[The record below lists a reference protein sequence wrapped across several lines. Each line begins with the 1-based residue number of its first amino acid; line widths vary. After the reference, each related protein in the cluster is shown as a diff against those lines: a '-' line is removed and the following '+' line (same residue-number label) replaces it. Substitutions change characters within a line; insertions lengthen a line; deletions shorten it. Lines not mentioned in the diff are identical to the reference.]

1 MKSNQPVPSG
11 YHTVTA
17 SLIVRNAAAA
27 IEFYKKA
34 LGAEERMRMATP
46 DGRIGHAE
54 LKIGDSFIFVADEMP
69 GMSCKSPQSLGGT
82 ANNLFLYVEDVDK
95 SFQRATDAGVQV
107 VMPVSDMFWGDR
119 FGSFMDPFGH
129 SWSMATHVEDLSPQ
143 EIEERA
149 KAFHAQM
156 AEQAQKKSA

>member
-1 MKSNQPVPSG
+1 MKSNQPVPPG

-17 SLIVRNAAAA
+17 SLIVRDAAAA

-54 LKIGDSFIFVADEMP
+54 LKIGDSLIFLADEMP

-82 ANNLFLYVEDVDK
+82 ANNLFLYVEDVDN

-107 VMPVSDMFWGDR
+107 TMPVSDMFWGDR

-149 KAFHAQM
+149 KTFHAQM

>member
-1 MKSNQPVPSG
+1 VKSTQPVPPG

-17 SLIVRNAAAA
+17 SLVVRDAPAA

-34 LGAEERMRMATP
+34 LGAEERIRMATP
-46 DGRIGHAE
+46 DGHIGHAE
-54 LKIGDSFIFVADEMP
+54 LQIGDSVIFIADEMP

-95 SFQRATDAGVQV
+95 SFRRATDAGVQV
-107 VMPVSDMFWGDR
+107 TMPVSEMFWGDR

-129 SWSMATHVEDLSPQ
+129 SWSMATHKEDLNPQ

-156 AEQAQKKSA
+156 ATQSQKKSA

>member
-17 SLIVRNAAAA
+17 SLIVRDAAAA

-54 LKIGDSFIFVADEMP
+54 LKIGDSFIFLADEM
-69 GMSCKSPQSLGGT
+69 
-82 ANNLFLYVEDVDK
+82 
-95 SFQRATDAGVQV
+95 RA
-107 VMPVSDMFWGDR
+107 
-119 FGSFMDPFGH
+119 
-129 SWSMATHVEDLSPQ
+129 
-143 EIEERA
+143 
-149 KAFHAQM
+149 
-156 AEQAQKKSA
+156 